1 MKNIKFN
8 TYKKINKLN
17 NYFTEQF
24 NKISN
29 FRRSKFVKISNFN
42 KLLILLISFLFLYLF
57 YLSIPTLYN
66 KGDLQKNFTSK
77 LLEEFRLN
85 ISFSPEIT
93 YSILPSPHFI
103 IENVKIFNNDN
114 DSPKELSQIKKLKI
128 FIHQT
133 NFIHQNK
140 LKIKK
145 IVLEEA
151 NFSIS
156 KIDLDFFKNFFKN
169 KFSEKKLFILNS
181 KIFYKNIKNET
192 ISILGIS
199 KLSLLYNQ
207 RKLINEIVSK
217 GKVYNIPYNLKWTKD
232 FKNKKESIMNLKIND
247 LNLEMKNINSDFNQ
261 NDLLYNV
268 IKIGNTKLE
277 TEYKILQNKLEFK
290 SDSSKIYNGN
300 LSYEGEIFLNPFD
313 LKLFLDIEKLDLK
326 KSLITLNLF
335 RQLLKSNLLFN
346 QNLNANIKID
356 LNEISNNKLV
366 DSLNL
371 FLNLHNGN
379 INSDNSYLSSNK
391 IGNLILTNS
400 SLENITNELI
410 FRGSFNLVVNNQDK
424 FYRTF
429 QISKKN
435 RKKLT
440 NIFFDLDFNFFNN
453 ELKILDFRI
462 NDLND
467 EINEEVLRTIENL
480 NLHKDNEIKNWID
493 LKNFVN
499 KIFISYSG

>member
-8 TYKKINKLN
+8 IYKKINKLN

-42 KLLILLISFLFLYLF
+42 KLLILLISSLFLYLF

-66 KGDLQKNFTSK
+66 KGNLQKNFSNK
-77 LLEEFRLN
+77 LLDEFKLN

-93 YSILPSPHFI
+93 YSILPSPHFV

-114 DSPKELSQIKKLKI
+114 ENPKELSQIKKLKI

-133 NFIHQNK
+133 NFINQNK

-145 IVLEEA
+145 IVLDEA

-156 KIDLDFFKNFFKN
+156 KIDLDFFKNFFEK
-169 KFSEKKLFILNS
+169 KFSEKKILILDS
-181 KIFYKNIKNET
+181 KIFYKNKKNET

-199 KLSLLYNQ
+199 KLSLFYNQ
-207 RKLINEIVSK
+207 RKLINEIFSK
-217 GKVYNIPYNLKWTKD
+217 GKVYNIPYNLKWSKD
-232 FKNKKESIMNLKIND
+232 FENKKESIMYLKINE
-247 LNLEMKNINSDFNQ
+247 LNLEMKNINSYLKQ
-261 NDLLYNV
+261 NNLLYNLM
-268 IKIGNTKLE
+268 KIGNTKLE

-300 LSYEGEIFLNPFD
+300 LSYVGEIFLNPFD
-313 LKLFLDIEKLDLK
+313 LKLFLDIEKLNLK

-356 LNEISNNKLV
+356 LNQISNNKLI
-366 DSLNL
+366 DSLSF
-371 FLNLHNGN
+371 FLNFHNGN
-379 INSDNSYLSSNK
+379 INSDNSYLLSNK
-391 IGNLILTNS
+391 LGNLTLTNS
-400 SLENITNELI
+400 SLENVTNELI
-410 FRGSFNLVVNNQDK
+410 FRGSFNLVISDQDK
-424 FYRTF
+424 FYKTF
-429 QISKKN
+429 QVSKKN
-435 RKKLT
+435 RKKLN
-440 NIFFDLDFNFFNN
+440 NIFFDLDINFFNN
-453 ELKILDFRI
+453 QFKILDFRI

-467 EINEEVLRTIENL
+467 EINEEVSRTIENF
-480 NLHKDNEIKNWID
+480 NLDKGSEIKNWID

-499 KIFISYSG
+499 KIFIGYSG